1 MSTTDMDGRSH
12 RHQRAHEREQI
23 NASRRDRGREASWR
37 RRFRDLRRRT
47 LTKLASWL
55 APWLVRGLA
64 RSWRIEWRGHEDYTE
79 LRGRGP
85 VILVLWHGRMLM
97 GAATHRDQGYSVLV
111 SPSGDGEIALRVLAR
126 LDFRA
131 FRGSAS
137 RGGARALR
145 ELTKQVAA
153 GRSVGLTPDGPRGP
167 RHSFNAGAAWLARA
181 TGRPIVAVAFA
192 TDRARRLRSWDRFT
206 IPRFRARVHVEYLAP
221 VHVPPTAS
229 DAELER
235 VSATLRARL
244 IDAERAAFAALG
256 VADDHPTDSEHHRSG
271 PAERTR
277 HAVDGDDLRSSG

>member
-12 RHQRAHEREQI
+12 RHQRAHERERI
-23 NASRRDRGREASWR
+23 SASRKDRGRDVSWR
-37 RRFRDLRRRT
+37 RRFRDLRRRA
-47 LTKLASWL
+47 LTRLAAWL

-64 RSWRIEWRGHEDYTE
+64 RSWRIEWRGRDDYTE

-111 SPSGDGEIALRVLAR
+111 SPSGDGEIAMRVLAC
-126 LDFRA
+126 LDFHA

-145 ELTKQVAA
+145 ELAEEVAA

-181 TGRPIVAVAFA
+181 TGKPIVAVAFA

-221 VHVPPTAS
+221 VRVPPTAS
-229 DAELER
+229 DADLER
-235 VSATLRARL
+235 VSATLRDRL

-256 VADDHPTDSEHHRSG
+256 VTDDHPTDSAQGLSG
-271 PAERTR
+271 TDEGNR
-277 HAVDGDDLRSSG
+277 HGVNSDDLRSSG